1 LLRGIEPAGL
11 YPLSSRFG
19 SSPLSMYIAMGNG
32 TPGVVLR
39 EQGFSGKT
47 LITLGINYS
56 QMHDSSA
63 CLVRGG
69 ELLFAVAEE
78 RLSRVKHDARF
89 PQNAIR
95 ACLDFGKVRADQLDE
110 VCFCWPTAGPLYR
123 HDLKCYASGKM
134 PLTYLSGLNSTLYF
148 LSMWHQESGAKK
160 FAQQFGPTR
169 AKMRFVD
176 HHLAHAI
183 SAYAYSGF
191 DEAAVAVMDGRGA
204 WEATSI
210 WHGRNGRLEHMLTIP
225 FPDSIGFFYS
235 GFTEFLGFQP
245 NSDEWKVMGLA
256 PYGQPGIDLS
266 AFIDVHAAPYRVQA
280 RQLATNGT
288 APLARMTA
296 KLGPPRA
303 AESEIDDRHKNI
315 AYAVQDACETAMMNV
330 VRLAIEKTG
339 CRSVCL
345 AGGVALNS
353 KANGKIASSGMVER
367 FFVQPAATDDGAALG
382 AAFAPYLDNNGK
394 LPNKAMRHGYWGPSF
409 DDEAIEAALR
419 TYKLHYTRLV
429 DPAVTAAELLE
440 QGKILG
446 WFQGRMEFG
455 PRALGSRSILADPRD
470 PEMNTRVNNAVKF
483 REWWRPFAPSL
494 KKEAAEEYLE
504 CVSDSPFMILTAQV
518 RPEKRGVIP
527 AVTHVDGSAR
537 PQTVE
542 KEINPLYW
550 RVIDEF
556 GKRTG
561 VPVVMNTSFN
571 LRGEAI
577 VHTPADAIRTFFS
590 SGMDA
595 LVIGSFLV
603 GK

>member
-1 LLRGIEPAGL
+1 
-11 YPLSSRFG
+11 
-19 SSPLSMYIAMGNG
+19 M
-32 TPGVVLR
+32 
-39 EQGFSGKT
+39 
-47 LITLGINYS
+47 ITLGINYS

-63 CLVRGG
+63 CIVGDG

-78 RLSRVKHDARF
+78 RISRAKHDARF

-95 ACLDFGKVRADQLDE
+95 ACLEFARIRAEQLDE
-110 VCFCWPTAGPLYR
+110 VCFGWPTIGPLYR
-123 HDLKCYASGKM
+123 HDLKCYAAGQM
-134 PLTYLSGLNSTLYF
+134 PLTYLNGVNSTLYF

-160 FAQQFGPTR
+160 FAQLFGPTR

-191 DEAAVAVMDGRGA
+191 DEASVAVMDGRGA
-204 WEATSI
+204 WEATSL
-210 WHGRNGRLEHMLTIP
+210 WHGRNGRLEHLLTIP

-235 GFTEFLGFQP
+235 GFTEFLGFTP
-245 NSDEWKVMGLA
+245 NCDEWKVMGLA
-256 PYGQPGIDLS
+256 PYGQPGVDLS
-266 AFIDVHAAPYRVQA
+266 AFINVNAAPYRIHS
-280 RQLATNGT
+280 RQLAANG
-288 APLARMTA
+288 ASAHARMA
-296 KLGPPRA
+296 ALLGPPRV

-330 VRLAIEKTG
+330 VKLAIDKTG
-339 CRSVCL
+339 CRKVCL

-353 KANGKIASSGMVER
+353 KANGKIAASGVLDQI
-367 FFVQPAATDDGAALG
+367 FVQPAASDDGVALG
-382 AAFAPYLDNNGK
+382 AALAPYLDNNGR
-394 LPNKAMRHGYWGPSF
+394 LPNKPMRHGYWGPSF
-409 DDEAIEAALR
+409 DDNAIEAALR
-419 TYKLHYTRLV
+419 TYKLRCAKLA
-429 DPAVTAAELLE
+429 DPAGAAVELLS

-470 PEMNTRVNNAVKF
+470 PEMNAKVNNAVKF

-494 KKEAAEEYLE
+494 KKEAADKYLE
-504 CVSDSPFMILTAQV
+504 SATDSPFMILTAQV
-518 RPEKRGVIP
+518 RPEKRSVIP

-542 KEINPLYW
+542 KEINPIYW
-550 RVIDEF
+550 RLIDEF

-577 VHTPADAIRTFFS
+577 VHTPTDAIRTFFS

-603 GK
+603 EK